1 MATLRARTRRNHA
14 LVLVVAVLVSATAII
29 RTAGAAESS
38 TGRAGAGLRIG
49 SWEVR
54 DLTAPSGGDASE
66 TPNYEGWL
74 QKGLD
79 AHLVMESTLGFW
91 QRTQSWSEAGP
102 ITGQT
107 DIEVTSY
114 LVPMMTSLKILPV
127 TRASSPL
134 EPYISAGLG
143 IVLAIDKQ
151 SVSSTDPTVVDGDD
165 VAFQTGFG
173 VQAGGGLDWNTGTP
187 FGITV
192 GARYQWA
199 SFNEDVGGRRMYR
212 GPVFGAGVTYRFQN

>member
-1 MATLRARTRRNHA
+1 MATLRATTRRNHA
-14 LVLVVAVLVSATAII
+14 LFVLAVLLPAIAI
-29 RTAGAAESS
+29 VRVAGAAESS
-38 TGRAGAGLRIG
+38 PGRAGAGLRVG

-54 DLTAPSGGDASE
+54 DLTAPAGGDASE
-66 TPNYEGWL
+66 TANYEGWF

-79 AHLVMESTLGFW
+79 AHLVMENTLGFW

-102 ITGQT
+102 VTGQT
-107 DIEVTSY
+107 DTKITSY

-127 TRASSPL
+127 TRASSPF
-134 EPYISAGLG
+134 EPYVSAGLG
-143 IVLAIDKQ
+143 VVFAVDKQ
-151 SVSSTDPTVVDGDD
+151 SLSSTDPTVVDGDD

-187 FGITV
+187 FGITLGV
-192 GARYQWA
+192 RYQWA